1 MVPRPR
7 ASTNRATTRTA
18 ALLHTL
24 LRDISSKATTT
35 QTSSTERIHNRA
47 IMTRSKAMVRRH
59 MVNPVRPAA
68 LAALA
73 KATVAWVQL

>member
-1 MVPRPR
+1 M
-7 ASTNRATTRTA
+7 A
-18 ALLHTL
+18 
-24 LRDISSKATTT
+24 
-35 QTSSTERIHNRA
+35 RIHNRA

-68 LAALA
+68 LA